1 MTGKTSIEP
10 GFCVVQRPGS
20 LTEQAMWL
28 YGTRNMPA
36 ANYFLQLN
44 ADVAWAKPGQIL
56 IVADPEGNNHP
67 AAMSALATA
76 KATTNNSLAHL
87 SVDEASFFH
96 QHYKSIAAITNFMD
110 TASGLISDAGEKYF
124 NEISKKLTAIEVAYQ
139 NQHITSGSLISE
151 QFYAE
156 RRRLF
161 SELDSLLN
169 RFSRLIINLRPY
181 DKLKSA
187 LNLSSS
193 SIVHDWQTAGVGA
206 IRGYSTY
213 VDGAAKATRIIK
225 TGGWIAVGFSA
236 LNTTNTVYDAC
247 TVNRKNECLQ
257 VAVTE
262 YSAFVGSTFAG
273 LYGAMGAS
281 IAMRGACLAFGVA
294 TGPVGF
300 LTCNVVS
307 SVAGGLIASKG
318 TEKIVKKVMEKI
330 L

>member
-56 IVADPEGNNHP
+56 LVADPEGNNHP

-87 SVDEASFFH
+87 SVDEADFFNR
-96 QHYKSIAAITNFMD
+96 HYASIAAITNYMD
-110 TASGLISDAGEKYF
+110 QASGLIGDAGEKYF
-124 NEISKKLTAIEVAYQ
+124 SEIANKLTAIENAYR
-139 NQHITSGSLISE
+139 NQYLTAGTLFGE
-151 QFYAE
+151 QFFIE

-161 SELDSLLN
+161 GELEQLLN
-169 RFSRLIINLRPY
+169 RVSRLILNLRPY
-181 DKLKSA
+181 DKIKHA

-213 VDGAAKATRIIK
+213 VDGAAKAAK
-225 TGGWIAVGFSA
+225 FMKAGGLVAVGFGA
-236 LNTTNTVYDAC
+236 LNTTNEVYQAC
-247 TVNRKNECLQ
+247 TVDRKDQCAQ
-257 VAVTE
+257 VAVAK
-262 YSAFVGSTFAG
+262 YSEFAAG
-273 LYGAMGAS
+273 IAGGYYGASLGAEIS
-281 IAMRGACLAFGVA
+281 TSLCLALGVA
-294 TGPVGF
+294 TGPIGILACSIVGAA
-300 LTCNVVS
+300 
-307 SVAGGLIASKG
+307 AGGYLLSEGFKAGAGI
-318 TEKIVKKVMEKI
+318 TMEKI

>member
-87 SVDEASFFH
+87 SVDEADFFNR
-96 QHYKSIAAITNFMD
+96 HYASIAAITNYMD
-110 TASGLISDAGEKYF
+110 QASGLIGDAGEKYF
-124 NEISKKLTAIEVAYQ
+124 SEIANKLTAIENAYR
-139 NQHITSGSLISE
+139 NQYLTAGTLFGE
-151 QFYAE
+151 QFFIE

-161 SELDSLLN
+161 GELEQLLN
-169 RFSRLIINLRPY
+169 RVSRLILNLRSY
-181 DKLKSA
+181 DKIKHA

-213 VDGAAKATRIIK
+213 VDGAAKAAK
-225 TGGWIAVGFSA
+225 FMKAGGLVAVGFGA
-236 LNTTNTVYDAC
+236 LNTTNEVYQAC
-247 TVNRKNECLQ
+247 TVDRKNECAK

-262 YSAFVGSTFAG
+262 YAKFAASTMASVYGGTFGAASGQFV
-273 LYGAMGAS
+273 
-281 IAMRGACLAFGVA
+281 CVA
-294 TGPVGF
+294 LGIGTGPIGY
-300 LTCNVVS
+300 LTCSLVGAAVGGY
-307 SVAGGLIASKG
+307 VAGEVGGWLTG
-318 TEKIVKKVMEKI
+318 FTMDKI

>member
-44 ADVAWAKPGQIL
+44 ADVVWAKPGQIL
-56 IVADPEGNNHP
+56 IVADPDGNNHP
-67 AAMSALATA
+67 SAMSALTAA

-87 SVDEASFFH
+87 SVDEADFFNR
-96 QHYKSIAAITNFMD
+96 HYASIAAITNYMD
-110 TASGLISDAGEKYF
+110 KASGLIGDAGEKYF
-124 NEISKKLTAIEVAYQ
+124 SEIANKLTAIETAYR
-139 NQHITSGSLISE
+139 NQYLTAGTLFGE
-151 QFYAE
+151 QFFIE

-161 SELDSLLN
+161 AELEQLLN
-169 RFSRLIINLRPY
+169 RVSRLLLNLRPY
-181 DKLKSA
+181 EKIKHA

-193 SIVHDWQTAGVGA
+193 SIIHDWQTAGVGA

-213 VDGAAKATRIIK
+213 VDSAAKAARFMK
-225 TGGWIAVGFSA
+225 MGGWVSIGFGA
-236 LNTTNTVYDAC
+236 INTTNDVYQAC
-247 TVNRKNECLQ
+247 TVDRKDECVK

-262 YSAFVGSTFAG
+262 YAKFAASTT
-273 LYGAMGAS
+273 AS
-281 IAMRGACLAFGVA
+281 IYGGTFGAASGQFVCLALGIG
-294 TGPVGF
+294 TGPVGY
-300 LTCNVVS
+300 LTCTLVGAAVGGY
-307 SVAGGLIASKG
+307 VAGEFSSKF
-318 TEKIVKKVMEKI
+318 TELAMDKI